1 MSRHQIPAINPAHVC
16 TVGYDRGMKTFFAQ
30 VQDPEIERLADEA
43 ADRVAEDCDRHRLPD
58 PADVAASE
66 RDSLVF
72 WIGADTVGQVPTVA
86 ILVERLKPYAEIAP
100 EMIETLRADQRSAEA
115 QPRNGHERAMQQ
127 LVIGNSLR

>member
-1 MSRHQIPAINPAHVC
+1 
-16 TVGYDRGMKTFFAQ
+16 MKTFFAQ